1 MKNKF
6 RLRLSIFIITFL
18 LLILFLILNKNFF
31 LSKFEAKLRG
41 VVISLVID
49 TKYEHMARKFYYF
62 IKYGS
67 DSFNDGETLYLSEKY
82 LNSKIEN
89 KNNKRENIIGISRN
103 LKDYLVEGKIEID
116 NWLRS
121 HGGNKN
127 QKFSKSDS
135 INKENIKNLKKV
147 WKYNSDT
154 NKLENIQTNPI
165 FYENYI
171 IAISPDNSLVSLN
184 AINGNINWKKNFSEN
199 LLARRGLVLD
209 KQKNGKTFVY
219 VNADR
224 KLYKINTLD
233 GTLDKNFGKKGFI
246 EGFFSLTAP
255 FINKDKLYLTNVTP
269 PTLVIFDK
277 ISGEKISKIDL
288 NPKSKNFTGA
298 SPWMGTAFDKK
309 NNLAFV
315 SLGNPRPALYG
326 ITRPGKNENSN
337 SIVAIDL
344 KSKKIK
350 WSFQEV
356 AHDLWDFDIGC
367 PPLLTEVNYE
377 DKILELVVC
386 VTKIGNTLIFERK
399 TGKPLFDIYYK
410 DTPTSNMPKQ
420 ETWQQI
426 SVKLPENISSVEFSP
441 KSFDKLNKDK
451 KEYINNI
458 LEESEIGWFVPPNFA
473 KRNLFFGIHGGSN
486 WFGSANNPY
495 TGQLFTPINHI
506 PYESMLYGTDISS
519 SSFKTSNEYNL
530 YKNNCASCHG
540 MKRNIKI
547 KKNLE
552 QIDKFIPSLVGLT
565 LFDHTK
571 KHNLSFKNFKKKH
584 KSAITKEE
592 YNKLIN
598 FFYDWDKELIR
609 TKSLKLNYYWASFL
623 DKKDKN
629 FLSNPPWGEIA
640 SLDIKTGKLL
650 WRTPIGID
658 KENDE
663 NLVIGTSIYGGC
675 SVNRNNILFCV
686 GTDDAYIYALDGYN
700 GEILWK
706 HQMDFAGTAPPLIYE
721 VNDREFVTIV
731 ASGSNIVS
739 KNRTRGNQI
748 ITFSLD

>member
-1 MKNKF
+1 
-6 RLRLSIFIITFL
+6 
-18 LLILFLILNKNFF
+18 
-31 LSKFEAKLRG
+31 
-41 VVISLVID
+41 
-49 TKYEHMARKFYYF
+49 
-62 IKYGS
+62 
-67 DSFNDGETLYLSEKY
+67 
-82 LNSKIEN
+82 
-89 KNNKRENIIGISRN
+89 
-103 LKDYLVEGKIEID
+103 
-116 NWLRS
+116 
-121 HGGNKN
+121 
-127 QKFSKSDS
+127 
-135 INKENIKNLKKV
+135 
-147 WKYNSDT
+147 
-154 NKLENIQTNPI
+154 
-165 FYENYI
+165 
-171 IAISPDNSLVSLN
+171 
-184 AINGNINWKKNFSEN
+184 
-199 LLARRGLVLD
+199 
-209 KQKNGKTFVY
+209 
-219 VNADR
+219 
-224 KLYKINTLD
+224 
-233 GTLDKNFGKKGFI
+233 
-246 EGFFSLTAP
+246 
-255 FINKDKLYLTNVTP
+255 
-269 PTLVIFDK
+269 
-277 ISGEKISKIDL
+277 
-288 NPKSKNFTGA
+288 
-298 SPWMGTAFDKK
+298 
-309 NNLAFV
+309 
-315 SLGNPRPALYG
+315 
-326 ITRPGKNENSN
+326 
-337 SIVAIDL
+337 
-344 KSKKIK
+344 
-350 WSFQEV
+350 
-356 AHDLWDFDIGC
+356 
-367 PPLLTEVNYE
+367 
-377 DKILELVVC
+377 
-386 VTKIGNTLIFERK
+386 
-399 TGKPLFDIYYK
+399 
-410 DTPTSNMPKQ
+410 MPKQ

-426 SVKLPENISSVEFSP
+426 SVKLPESISSVEFSS

-486 WFGSANNPY
+486 WYGSANNPY

-519 SSFKTSNEYNL
+519 SSFKTNNEYNL

-552 QIDKFIPSLVGLT
+552 QIDEFIPSLVGLT

-584 KSAITKEE
+584 NSTITKEE

-598 FFYDWDKELIR
+598 FFYDWDKELIS

-686 GTDDAYIYALDGYN
+686 GTDDAYIYALDGYT
-700 GEILWK
+700 GVILWK
-706 HQMDFAGTAPPLIYE
+706 YQMDFAGTAPPLIYE

-739 KNRTRGNQI
+739 KNRIRGNQI